1 MNSDS
6 FPLPTGF
13 SARNAATVMANPREV
28 YITPPPPAAPIV
40 PPQAPAPAPS
50 LAVTP
55 PPSIAVTPPPATP
68 SFAPPPPRS
77 SKKLFVP
84 QEPHTLVEAG
94 LTDGDV
100 ERLVLKIL
108 LVRGTSTG
116 RGVADHLRLPRPMV
130 VEALERLRGELLVAI
145 KGSAGLDD
153 YAYHLTEA
161 GMDRA
166 GRLAKQNSY
175 AGVAPVRFEDYAK
188 SVAEQSLTKSR
199 ITLDRLRHTFRDF
212 RLSSTLVGQLGQA
225 LNDGRGL
232 FLYGPPGNGK
242 TSISELAV
250 EAFGETVWI
259 PYTINIDGELV
270 RLFDPRSHRPVENA
284 PLENVPHDRRWVLI
298 HRPTIVVGGELS
310 IGQLDLQPNPATGIC
325 EAPVQLRANCGA
337 LVVDDF
343 GRQRMPTAEILNRL
357 IVPMEK
363 QRDYLNLPSGRQ
375 VSAPFDLLLV
385 FSTNLEPKELVDEA
399 FLRRIPYKIEVH
411 GPEEREFVD
420 LFTELANQSGCTCDS
435 DAIMRLIEH
444 HYRAVHRPLRYCHP
458 RDLLRQVKNFCE
470 FHGRPLAVTRETL
483 EVAVTNYFAGL

>member
-1 MNSDS
+1 M
-6 FPLPTGF
+6 G
-13 SARNAATVMANPREV
+13 NPRDAIM
-28 YITPPPPAAPIV
+28 ITPPPSLHIT
-40 PPQAPAPAPS
+40 PAP
-50 LAVTP
+50 
-55 PPSIAVTPPPATP
+55 PARMP
-68 SFAPPPPRS
+68 KAR
-77 SKKLFVP
+77 FVP
-84 QEPHTLVEAG
+84 AEPRTLVEAG

-100 ERLVLKIL
+100 ERLVLKL
-108 LVRGTSTG
+108 LLFRGTSTG
-116 RGVADHLRLPRPMV
+116 RGVADHLKLPRPMV
-130 VEALERLRGELLVAI
+130 VEALERLRSELLVAI
-145 KGSAGLDD
+145 KGSAGLED
-153 YAYHLTEA
+153 YAFQLTEA

-175 AGVAPVRFEDYAK
+175 AGVAPVRFEDYMKA
-188 SVAEQSLTKSR
+188 VAEQSLAKSR
-199 ITLDRLRHTFRDF
+199 LTLDKLKSQFRDF
-212 RLSSTLVGQLGQA
+212 RLSPTLVSQLGQA

-242 TSISELAV
+242 TSISEQAV
-250 EAFGETVWI
+250 EAFGETIWI

-270 RLFDPRSHRPVENA
+270 RLFDPRSHRPVESA
-284 PLENVPHDRRWVLI
+284 RSEAIPHDRRWVLI

-310 IGQLDLQPNPATGIC
+310 MSQLDLQTNAATGIC

-375 VSAPFDLLLV
+375 VSAPFDLLLI
-385 FSTNLEPKELVDEA
+385 FSTNLEPKQLVDEA

-411 GPEEREFVD
+411 GPEEREFVE
-420 LFTELANQSGCTCDS
+420 LFNELASKSGCTCDGE
-435 DAIMRLIEH
+435 AIVRLIEH

-470 FHGRPLAVTRETL
+470 FHGRPLSVTRETL

>member
-1 MNSDS
+1 MSLEH
-6 FPLPTGF
+6 FPLPAGF
-13 SARNAATVMANPREV
+13 SARNSATVLANPRDAV
-28 YITPPPPAAPIV
+28 V
-40 PPQAPAPAPS
+40 
-50 LAVTP
+50 VTP
-55 PPSIAVTPPPATP
+55 PPSLTVTPAPMPSASTSHSPPIRSP
-68 SFAPPPPRS
+68 MPEAPKPPKRP
-77 SKKLFVP
+77 KFLPTEP
-84 QEPHTLVEAG
+84 QTLVEAG

-100 ERLVLKIL
+100 ERLVLKL
-108 LVRGTSTG
+108 LLFRGTSTG
-116 RGVADHLRLPRPMV
+116 RIVGEHLHLPRQMV
-130 VEALERLRGELLVAI
+130 MEALERLRAELLVAI
-145 KGSAGLDD
+145 KGSAGIEDF
-153 YAYHLTEA
+153 AFQLTEA

-166 GRLAKQNSY
+166 NRLIKQNSY
-175 AGVAPVRFEDYAK
+175 AGVAPVRLEDYVKAVVAQSLAK
-188 SVAEQSLTKSR
+188 SKLSF
-199 ITLDRLRHTFRDF
+199 DRLRSTYREFRM
-212 RLSSTLVGQLGQA
+212 SPTLVSQLGQA

-250 EAFGETVWI
+250 EAFGEFVWI

-270 RLFDPRSHRPVENA
+270 RLFDPRSHRPAEPA
-284 PLENVPHDRRWVLI
+284 QLEGISYDRRWVLI

-310 IGQLDLQPNPATGIC
+310 MSQLDLQINEATGIC

-363 QRDYLNLPSGRQ
+363 QRDFLNLPSGRQ

-385 FSTNLEPKELVDEA
+385 FSTNLEPKALVDEA

-411 GPEEREFVD
+411 GPDEREFIE
-420 LFTELANQSGCTCDS
+420 LFTDLANRAGCICDG
-435 DAIMRLIEH
+435 DALGRLMEH

-458 RDLLRQVKNFCE
+458 RDLLRQVRNYCE
-470 FHGRPLAVTRETL
+470 FHGRPYAVTHDTL

>member
-6 FPLPTGF
+6 IPLPSGF
-13 SARNAATVMANPREV
+13 SAHNSATVMVNRPEGV
-28 YITPPPPAAPIV
+28 V
-40 PPQAPAPAPS
+40 
-50 LAVTP
+50 VTP
-55 PPSIAVTPPPATP
+55 PPTARTPLVA
-68 SFAPPPPRS
+68 PRS
-77 SKKLFVP
+77 SKQKFVP
-84 QEPHTLVEAG
+84 AEPRTLVEAG

-100 ERLVLKIL
+100 ERLVLKL
-108 LVRGTSTG
+108 LLFRGTSTG
-116 RGVADHLRLPRPMV
+116 RGVADHLKLPRPMV
-130 VEALERLRGELLVAI
+130 VEGLERLRAELLVSI
-145 KGSAGLDD
+145 KGSAGLED
-153 YAYHLTEA
+153 YAFQLTEA

-175 AGVAPVRFEDYAK
+175 AGVAPVRFEDYVKA
-188 SVAEQSLTKSR
+188 VADQSLSR
-199 ITLDRLRHTFRDF
+199 SKLSLDKLRTTFSEL
-212 RLSSTLVGQLGQA
+212 RLSPTLVSQLGQA

-250 EAFGETVWI
+250 EAFGESVWI

-270 RLFDPRSHRPVENA
+270 RLFDPRSHHPVGGSQTDGLA
-284 PLENVPHDRRWVLI
+284 HDRRWVLI

-310 IGQLDLQPNPATGIC
+310 MGQLDLQPNPATGIC

-343 GRQRMPTAEILNRL
+343 GRQRMPTSEILNRL

-420 LFTELANQSGCTCDS
+420 LFTELANKSGCTCDGE
-435 DAIMRLIEH
+435 AIVRLIEH

-458 RDLLRQVKNFCE
+458 RDLLRQVKNFCD

>member
-1 MNSDS
+1 
-6 FPLPTGF
+6 
-13 SARNAATVMANPREV
+13 
-28 YITPPPPAAPIV
+28 
-40 PPQAPAPAPS
+40 
-50 LAVTP
+50 
-55 PPSIAVTPPPATP
+55 
-68 SFAPPPPRS
+68 
-77 SKKLFVP
+77 
-84 QEPHTLVEAG
+84 
-94 LTDGDV
+94 
-100 ERLVLKIL
+100 
-108 LVRGTSTG
+108 
-116 RGVADHLRLPRPMV
+116 
-130 VEALERLRGELLVAI
+130 
-145 KGSAGLDD
+145 
-153 YAYHLTEA
+153 
-161 GMDRA
+161 
-166 GRLAKQNSY
+166 
-175 AGVAPVRFEDYAK
+175 VAPVRFEDYARA
-188 SVAEQSLTKSR
+188 VAEQSLTKSR
-199 ITLDRLRHTFRDF
+199 ISLDKLRQTFHDF
-212 RLSSTLVGQLGQA
+212 RLSPTLVGQLGQA

-270 RLFDPRSHRPVENA
+270 RLFDPRSHRPIEGPQVDGLA
-284 PLENVPHDRRWVLI
+284 HDRRWVLI
-298 HRPTIVVGGELS
+298 QRPTIAVGGELS
-310 IGQLDLQPNPATGIC
+310 MVQLDLQFNPATGIC

-343 GRQRMPTAEILNRL
+343 GRQRVSTAEILNRL

-420 LFTELANQSGCTCDS
+420 LFTELANKAGCTCDG
-435 DAIMRLIEH
+435 DAILRLIEH